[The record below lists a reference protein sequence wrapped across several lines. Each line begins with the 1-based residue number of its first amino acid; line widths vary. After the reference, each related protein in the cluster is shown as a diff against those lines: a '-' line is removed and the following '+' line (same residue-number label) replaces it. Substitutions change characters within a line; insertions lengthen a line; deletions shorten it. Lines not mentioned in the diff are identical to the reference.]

1 MLCLFWARASSSR
14 ELENLFCPGI
24 GSVRDRKEALFVE
37 YKNFGT
43 TGLKVS
49 RLALG
54 LGLRG
59 QQSESEAKRMIERAL
74 ELGINFIDCA
84 NIYGPMDDRA
94 NIGRSEVVLGQVLQ
108 GRRDDLVITT
118 KVASQVGSGPND
130 RGLSRYH
137 ILREVE
143 RSLKRLNTDHID
155 IYLAHMYD
163 ESTPLEE
170 TVRAFDDLVRSGK
183 VRYLAC
189 CNYAAWQVGRAL
201 WLADKLNAAAYAGV
215 QNPYSLLNR
224 NLEREMFGLVRDQG
238 LGVMAYSPL
247 AVGLL
252 TGAYSLDQ
260 PPPQGSLWARRTDWD
275 FAASTGGAA
284 REVIS
289 TVVALAAELGKTP
302 SQLALAWVLSQPEVS
317 VAILGPD
324 TISQVEENVGAV
336 GWVLD
341 ATLKAKLDAVSSAF
355 V

>member
-1 MLCLFWARASSSR
+1 M
-14 ELENLFCPGI
+14 
-24 GSVRDRKEALFVE
+24 E

-49 RLALG
+49 PLALG

-59 QQSESEAKRMIERAL
+59 QKNESEAKRMIEHAL
-74 ELGINFIDCA
+74 DLGINFIDCA

-108 GRRDDLVITT
+108 GRRDDVVITS
-118 KVASQVGSGPND
+118 KVASKLGSGPND
-130 RGLSRYH
+130 QGLSRFH

-155 IYLAHMYD
+155 IYLAHMFD
-163 ESTPLEE
+163 DSTPLEE
-170 TVRAFDDLVRSGK
+170 TVRAFDDLVRAGK
-183 VRYLAC
+183 VRYVGC

-201 WLADKLNAAAYAGV
+201 WIADQLSATPFICV

-252 TGAYSLDQ
+252 SGAYALEQ
-260 PPPQGSLWARRTDWD
+260 APPAGSLWARRTDWD

-289 TVVALAAELGKTP
+289 AVVRVASELGKSP
-302 SQLALAWVLSQPEVS
+302 AQLAIAWVLSQPEVS
-317 VAILGPD
+317 VAILGAD
-324 TISQVEENVGAV
+324 TIDQLEENVGAV
-336 GWVLD
+336 GWGLD
-341 ATLKAKLDAVSSAF
+341 VKTKAKLDAVSAVF